1 MEVIT
6 IYNDDQGSISPAY
19 SDNDG
24 PGGIDGAFT
33 NFANAI
39 IENAAIEYSNTL
51 TELLKVPSESEQNEL
66 KKSKEKI
73 ESFFYSDWFSFLT
86 DCDPEIIISGIRRN
100 VKQQV
105 KEDLEKQK
113 RAKEQEQRKQLR
125 DQKLQKQF
133 GIQTTPLLEAN
144 PAAGTTAAH
153 KPAVGQNVSDD
164 SNTEPPVKT
173 VHRLAHNKRR
183 KNNSTDIDK
192 KSDGEKNV
200 NKRHK
205 HNFYKQ

>member
-33 NFANAI
+33 EFAKDIVANA
-39 IENAAIEYSNTL
+39 ALEYRNTL
-51 TELLKVPSESEQNEL
+51 KDLLRVSTDSEQIEL
-66 KKSKEKI
+66 KKSKEEI
-73 ESFFYSDWFSFLT
+73 ESFFYSDWFSLLT
-86 DCDPEIIISGIRRN
+86 DCDPEMIISGIRRG

-125 DQKLQKQF
+125 DQKLRKQF

-144 PAAGTTAAH
+144 TDAGTTAAH
-153 KPAVGQNVSDD
+153 KPAADQNASDD

-200 NKRHK
+200 KKRHK